1 VDAGGEKLR
10 FFFLNKFALPGAI
23 STGAKNLKGGK
34 HMLYLANAFSI
45 GMLDSANAIIKV
57 SEAEVEK
64 IRSLMKNNF
73 TSAVGHQS
81 TSEILSK
88 LLNVTVPMNRSP
100 IKIKEGDTLVIF
112 QLLTRLEEGRVLT
125 ADEILSL
132 PYKFYIVE
140 VLPYNETI
148 EALYHW

>member
-1 VDAGGEKLR
+1 
-10 FFFLNKFALPGAI
+10 
-23 STGAKNLKGGK
+23 
-34 HMLYLANAFSI
+34 
-45 GMLDSANAIIKV
+45 MLDSANAIIKV

-81 TSEILSK
+81 TSEILSQ
-88 LLNVTVPMNRSP
+88 LLNVTVPMNRISV
-100 IKIKEGDTLVIF
+100 KLKEGDTIIIF
-112 QLLTRLEEGRVLT
+112 QLLMRLEEGKVLT

-132 PYKFYIVE
+132 PHKFYIAE
-140 VLPYNETI
+140 VLPYNETL

>member
-1 VDAGGEKLR
+1 
-10 FFFLNKFALPGAI
+10 
-23 STGAKNLKGGK
+23 
-34 HMLYLANAFSI
+34 MLYLANAFSI